1 MAENQV
7 KITLTGSLIG
17 SNPKQR
23 ATAKSIGLR
32 KIGDAAVH
40 ADGAVIKGKINV
52 ISHLVKVESI

>member
-7 KITLTGSLIG
+7 KITLTRSLIG

-23 ATAKSIGLR
+23 ATAKSLGLR

-40 ADGAVIKGKINV
+40 ADGAVIKGKRQR
-52 ISHLVKVESI
+52 

>member
-7 KITLTGSLIG
+7 KITLTRSLIG

-32 KIGDAAVH
+32 KIGNAALYGSSLT
-40 ADGAVIKGKINV
+40 ASKFSDR
-52 ISHLVKVESI
+52 ESSLRK